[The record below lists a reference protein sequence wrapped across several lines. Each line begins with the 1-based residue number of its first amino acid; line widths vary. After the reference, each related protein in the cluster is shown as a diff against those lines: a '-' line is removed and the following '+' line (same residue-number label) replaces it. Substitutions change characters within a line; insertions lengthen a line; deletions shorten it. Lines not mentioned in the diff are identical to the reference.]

1 MVKSVHLL
9 FWAICLVIL
18 VSFILV
24 FRDILTPFVIG
35 ITVAYLLNPLV
46 TKFEQ
51 RRLGRTMIT
60 IIILTLFFLGITL
73 LLLLV
78 VPPLYREG
86 AQLASQAPAYLQQ
99 LSERLQPYF
108 TQMGEEVSNANLDQS
123 IRDFLQSN
131 ISNAF
136 SLSSNLFA
144 SLLSGGQALIGFFS
158 VLFITPLVAF
168 FMMREWP
175 AVTTF
180 IDDLLPRHDYDELK
194 KLLTDIDA
202 KIAGFVRGQLLVALS
217 LGIIYALAL
226 SLAGLEFG
234 LLIGFSAGLLSII
247 PLFGS
252 IVGLLVSVIVA
263 WFQAG
268 DLVFTGTIAGIF
280 LVGQLL
286 EGNVIT
292 PKLLG
297 GSVGMHPLWIL
308 FSIMAGASL
317 FGIIGMM
324 ISVPVAATLG
334 VLIGFAVERYKGSKY
349 YAAE

>member
-1 MVKSVHLL
+1 MIKSVHLL
-9 FWAICLVIL
+9 FWLVCLAIL
-18 VSFILV
+18 VAFVLV
-24 FRDILTPFVIG
+24 FRNILTPFVIG

-51 RRLGRTMIT
+51 RRIGRTTIT
-60 IIILTLFFLGITL
+60 VIILTLFFLGITL

-78 VPPLYREG
+78 IPPLYRE
-86 AQLASQAPAYLQQ
+86 AATLASQAPEYLQL
-99 LSERLQPYF
+99 LSERLRPYLS
-108 TQMGEEVSNANLDQS
+108 QMGQEVSNGNLEQS
-123 IRDFLQSN
+123 IREFLQNN

-136 SLSSNLFA
+136 SLSSNLLA

-194 KLLTDIDA
+194 KLLSAIDG

-217 LGIIYALAL
+217 LGFTYAVTL
-226 SLAGLEFG
+226 SIAGLEFG
-234 LLIGFSAGLLSII
+234 ILIGLSAGMLSII

-268 DLVFTGTIAGIF
+268 DLVFTGIIAGIF
-280 LVGQLL
+280 LIGQLL

-297 GSVGMHPLWIL
+297 ESVGMHPLWIL

-317 FGIIGMM
+317 FGIVGMM
-324 ISVPVAATLG
+324 ISVPVAATIG
-334 VLIGFAVERYKGSKY
+334 VLVGFAVERYKDSSY